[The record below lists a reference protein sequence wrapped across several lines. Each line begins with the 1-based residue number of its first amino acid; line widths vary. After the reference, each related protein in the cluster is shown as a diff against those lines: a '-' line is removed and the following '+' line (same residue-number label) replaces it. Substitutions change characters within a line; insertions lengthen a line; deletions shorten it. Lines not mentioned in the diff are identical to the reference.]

1 MIRVAPVAALVTAM
15 SVPSPAIAQ
24 SYPSPDPVLKAIWAE
39 GMDNSR
45 LPQLAQV
52 LLDSLGPR
60 LTGSPGI
67 KAANDWLVQTYA
79 TWGIPAR
86 NERYGTWPEWRR
98 GATHVD
104 LVAPWVRTLE
114 GILLAWSPG
123 TGGRDVTGPVIA
135 LPDLPDSTAYAA
147 WYPQVRGKF
156 VLLSFAEPSCRPD
169 EDWLIRGAPGSFE
182 RMDVARAEARAA
194 WTARVRRTGFVV
206 ASGLGAGPLGRRLG
220 EAGALGVIT
229 SRWDNR
235 GWGTRRVFG
244 DLRQVVPAFD
254 LSCED
259 YGLVSR
265 LAGRGQGPV
274 IRLRADAEHRG
285 EQPVFNTI
293 AELRGS
299 QLPDEYVVLSAH
311 FDSQDGGTGAT
322 DNGTGTLTMLEAM
335 RILKRAYPAP
345 KRTILAGHWSGEEQ
359 GLNGSRAFTEDHPE
373 VVRGVQAVF
382 NQDNGTGRIGTI
394 STAGFLG
401 AGASLARW
409 LARMPEQLSRDVVLS
424 MPGSPSG
431 GGSDDASFLCHG
443 APAFFL
449 SGADWN
455 YGAYTW
461 HTNRDTY
468 DKVVFDDVRHN
479 ATLVAM
485 LAYLAADDPERMSRE
500 RRSFEV
506 GDSPA
511 AAAMAG
517 PGRGGRA
524 GGRGGRGGGAAGW
537 PACTPALRSGAGY
550 AR

>member
-1 MIRVAPVAALVTAM
+1 MRHIRSILLAIFLASPV
-15 SVPSPAIAQ
+15 SAQ
-24 SYPSPDPVLKAIWAE
+24 SYPSPDPVLRSLWTE
-39 GMDNSR
+39 GMENSQ
-45 LPQLAQV
+45 LPALAQV

-67 KAANDWLVQTYA
+67 KAANDWLVRTYA
-79 TWGIPAR
+79 SWGIPAR
-86 NERYGTWPEWRR
+86 NEQYGTWPEWRR

-104 LVAPWVRTLE
+104 LMAPWVRTLE
-114 GILLAWSPG
+114 GVLLAWSPG

-135 LPDLPDSTAYAA
+135 LPDLPDSAAYAA
-147 WYPQVRGKF
+147 WYPQARGKF
-156 VLLSFAEPSCRPD
+156 VLVSFAEPTCRPD
-169 EDWLIRGAPGSFE
+169 DDWLQHAAPGVFD
-182 RMDVARAEARAA
+182 RMDSTRAQDRAA
-194 WTARVRRTGFVV
+194 WAARVRRTGFVV
-206 ASGLGAGPLGRRLG
+206 VSSLGAGPLGRRLG

-229 SRWDNR
+229 LRWDNR

-259 YGLVSR
+259 YGLVFR
-265 LAGRGQGPV
+265 LAERNQGPV

-293 AELRGS
+293 AEIRGN

-311 FDSQDGGTGAT
+311 FDSQDAGTGAT
-322 DNGTGTLTMLEAM
+322 DNGTGTLIMLEAM
-335 RILKRAYPAP
+335 RMLKRALPAP

-373 VVRGVQAVF
+373 IVRGVQAVF
-382 NQDNGTGRIGTI
+382 NQDNGTGRIETI

-401 AGASLARW
+401 AGASFAKW
-409 LARMPEQLSRDVVLS
+409 LSRMPEQISRGVHLSV
-424 MPGSPSG
+424 PGSPSG
-431 GGSDDASFLCHG
+431 GGSDDASFLCHA

-449 SGADWN
+449 AASDWS
-455 YGAYTW
+455 YGGYTW

-468 DKVVFDDVRHN
+468 DKVVFENLRAN

-485 LAYLAADDPERMSRE
+485 LAYLAAEDPERVPRE
-500 RRSFEV
+500 RRAFET
-506 GDSPA
+506 GTSPA
-511 AAAMAG
+511 AAAL
-517 PGRGGRA
+517 
-524 GGRGGRGGGAAGW
+524 GGRGGRGGGRGRGAGPAGW
-537 PACTPALRSGAGY
+537 PACTPALRSGARY